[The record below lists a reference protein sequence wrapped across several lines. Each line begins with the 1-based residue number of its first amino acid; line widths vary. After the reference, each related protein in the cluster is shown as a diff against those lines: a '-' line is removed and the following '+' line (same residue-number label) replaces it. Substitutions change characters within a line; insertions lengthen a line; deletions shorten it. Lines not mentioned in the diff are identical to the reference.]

1 MTKFTKELIE
11 NYADKLLIGLTETE
25 TNNLLDEFE
34 VIEENMNLICEI
46 DGIKDVEPQH
56 YPFIIECTLRDGKQ
70 VINDDIKDI
79 LKNSDKVSDREI
91 EVPKVV
97 G

>member
-1 MTKFTKELIE
+1 MDLINKIDKIKEV
-11 NYADKLLIGLTETE
+11 D
-25 TNNLLDEFE
+25 
-34 VIEENMNLICEI
+34 
-46 DGIKDVEPQH
+46 PQD
-56 YPFIIECTLRDGKQ
+56 YPFIIEVNPRDGLK
-70 VINDDIKDI
+70 IENENIDDV